1 VATEIQTD
9 ETGTLRIPATFLP
22 NPSPHTQYSVTR
34 SGESVIIKPA
44 ARPRDFWLKLTPAE
58 RAQKFIEWVDSH
70 KGGPGLS
77 DWAVS
82 RDSIYD

>member
-1 VATEIQTD
+1 VATQLETD
-9 ETGTLRIPATFLP
+9 EAGTLKIPAAFLP

-34 SGESVIIKPA
+34 SGESVILKPA
-44 ARPRDFWLKLTPAE
+44 DPSNDFWQKLTPAE
-58 RAQKFIEWVDSH
+58 RAQKFLEWVDSH
-70 KGGPGLS
+70 KDGPGLS